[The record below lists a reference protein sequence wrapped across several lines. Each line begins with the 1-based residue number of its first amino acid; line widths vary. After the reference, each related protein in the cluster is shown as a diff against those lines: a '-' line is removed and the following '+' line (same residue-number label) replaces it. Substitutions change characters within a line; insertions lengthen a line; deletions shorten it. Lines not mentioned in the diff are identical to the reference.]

1 MMSSNDEYTIYL
13 WEVERS
19 ASAKAERIL
28 QNKGKKRTQ
37 TVIYKMYIQPLE
49 ILRHHFE
56 IMKVVSYF
64 PPRLYVY

>member
-1 MMSSNDEYTIYL
+1 MMNIQFTSEKLNGVL
-13 WEVERS
+13 VQKLS
-19 ASAKAERIL
+19 AYYKT
-28 QNKGKKRTQ
+28 KGKREHK
-37 TVIYKMYIQPLE
+37 VIYKMYIQPLE